1 MFSKTR
7 FKQSFGIICLITGI
21 ALYVI
26 GYGFLDLNG
35 VVSKIVINFADV
47 LIIGVVVGYLSSVA
61 QWAGIFKREIQDI
74 VFGKEFIGERKD
86 IETIWA
92 NVTKQLIKYRFS
104 DIHKD
109 LLPAIR
115 ANALPPDNII
125 SYYEDHDS
133 DITVEWVDR
142 DNGIVKSIEAITFT
156 LVADSDKQLP
166 LPLKTT
172 VIKGI
177 TQGQISNPEII
188 VDGMTPDIIN
198 NPPKTIG
205 GNTEYSSTVYLE
217 GKRQYCVSYKREKK
231 YCINEDYFIGFRSQY
246 ILKNLTITLNL
257 PEGIEA
263 TFIERG
269 TNVRFDSVKNS
280 KHCIK
285 KKLRG
290 VIFPKQGYIFALRVV
305 PNQEQ

>member
-1 MFSKTR
+1 MTSI
-7 FKQSFGIICLITGI
+7 S
-21 ALYVI
+21 
-26 GYGFLDLNG
+26 D
-35 VVSKIVINFADV
+35 
-47 LIIGVVVGYLSSVA
+47 SS
-61 QWAGIFKREIQDI
+61 
-74 VFGKEFIGERKD
+74 
-86 IETIWA
+86 
-92 NVTKQLIKYRFS
+92 S
-104 DIHKD
+104 
-109 LLPAIR
+109 
-115 ANALPPDNII
+115 
-125 SYYEDHDS
+125 S
-133 DITVEWVDR
+133 
-142 DNGIVKSIEAITFT
+142 
-156 LVADSDKQLP
+156 DSDKQLP